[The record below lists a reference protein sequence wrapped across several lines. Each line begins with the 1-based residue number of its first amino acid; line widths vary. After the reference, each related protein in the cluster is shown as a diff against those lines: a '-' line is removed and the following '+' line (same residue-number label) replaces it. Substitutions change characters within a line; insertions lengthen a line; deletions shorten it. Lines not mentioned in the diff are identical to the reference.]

1 MLETLSSRSLR
12 SAPNTPSS
20 SSRGRDNS
28 IVTLPNE
35 VDRETIDKLLATKK
49 GQSTVRARWQHNKS
63 VSSAYWD
70 SRGRSIVSTSYDDTI
85 RRKCSR
91 RQGVAPSN
99 LLAVWDIKSSWLD
112 KEAPFPSSR
121 PFSQIK
127 HNCQTV
133 GFLTSVWTASSSLTW
148 PPQGKWLTILK
159 AQWTTNPD
167 VYPHFTVRSCP
178 FA

>member
-20 SSRGRDNS
+20 SSKGRDNS

-35 VDRETIDKLLATKK
+35 VDRETIDKLLAAKK
-49 GQSTVRARWQHNKS
+49 GQSTMRARWQHNKS

-85 RRKCSR
+85 RRKSSR
-91 RQGVAPSN
+91 RQRAASPY
-99 LLAVWDIKSSWLD
+99 LFTVWDIKSSWLD

-133 GFLTSVWTASSSLTW
+133 GFPILAWTAGSLLTW
-148 PPQGKWLTILK
+148 PP
-159 AQWTTNPD
+159 
-167 VYPHFTVRSCP
+167 
-178 FA
+178 